1 MNKMVKLGLIAG
13 GAVTLYFVFHKG
25 SNIAVSNK
33 QLRDLAEKEVPDIY
47 SDRCIDALAKYNDV
61 KVAADGVRKADKVIR
76 DQTKIEVGYSTA
88 VSNEKSAKEAFE
100 SAKKALK
107 NFKPDTTQVAVG
119 SGESAV
125 AINVQNSG
133 QKVLLESN
141 LKDAQSKYDMMKAR
155 RELLDDTINQKV
167 VTSRTP
173 EQIDIM
179 ATESKAYHEYQNTL
193 KEYNKQIDQI
203 MNNEDWKYRQ
213 LNDIYKRNVT
223 KTDVI
228 TDAIGLSAFPVALL
242 VYIWSDAVTKINLL
256 NK

>member
-1 MNKMVKLGLIAG
+1 MNKMVKLGLVAG

-25 SNIAVSNK
+25 SNIVVSNK
-33 QLRDLAEKEVPDIY
+33 KLRDLAENEVPDIY
-47 SDRCIDALAKYNDV
+47 SDQCVDALAKYEDA

-76 DQTKIEVGYSTA
+76 DQAKIEVGYSTA
-88 VSNEKSAKEAFE
+88 VSNEKSAKDAFDA
-100 SAKKALK
+100 AKKALK
-107 NFKPDTTQVAVG
+107 NFKPDSTQVAVG

-141 LKDAQSKYDMMKAR
+141 LRDAQSKYDMMKAR

-167 VTSRTP
+167 ITSRTP
-173 EQIDIM
+173 EQLDIM
-179 ATESKAYHEYQNTL
+179 AAESKAYHNYQGTL

-203 MNNEDWKYRQ
+203 MNNDDWKYRQ

-228 TDAIGLSAFPVALL
+228 ADAIGLSAFPVAIL
-242 VYIWSDAVTKINLL
+242 VYIWSDAMVKIGLL

>member
-1 MNKMVKLGLIAG
+1 MNKMVKLGLVAG

-33 QLRDLAEKEVPDIY
+33 QLRDLAENEVPDIY
-47 SDRCIDALAKYNDV
+47 SDRCIDALAKYEDA

-76 DQTKIEVGYSTA
+76 DQAKIEVGYSTA
-88 VSNEKSAKEAFE
+88 VSNEKSAKEAFDA
-100 SAKKALK
+100 AKKALK
-107 NFKPDTTQVAVG
+107 DFKPDTTQVAVG

-141 LKDAQSKYDMMKAR
+141 LKEAQSKYDMMKAR

-173 EQIDIM
+173 EQLDIM
-179 ATESKAYHEYQNTL
+179 AKESKTYHEYQHTL
-193 KEYNKQIDQI
+193 KEYNKQVDQV

-228 TDAIGLSAFPVALL
+228 TDAIGLSAFPVAIL
-242 VYIWSDAVTKINLL
+242 VYIWSDAVTKIKLL

>member
-1 MNKMVKLGLIAG
+1 MNKMVKLGLVAG

-33 QLRDLAEKEVPDIY
+33 QLRDLAENEVHDIY
-47 SDRCIDALAKYNDV
+47 KDQCIDSLAKYEDAR
-61 KVAADGVRKADKVIR
+61 VAADGVRKADKVIR
-76 DQTKIEVGYSTA
+76 DQAKIEVGYSTA
-88 VSNEKSAKEAFE
+88 VSNEKSAKEAFDA
-100 SAKKALK
+100 AKKALK
-107 NFKPDTTQVAVG
+107 DFKPDSTQVAVG

-141 LKDAQSKYDMMKAR
+141 LRDAQSKYDMMKAR

-173 EQIDIM
+173 EQLDIM
-179 ATESKAYHEYQNTL
+179 SAESKAYHEYQSTL
-193 KEYNKQIDQI
+193 KEYNKQVDQI
-203 MNNEDWKYRQ
+203 MNNDDWKYRQ

-228 TDAIGLSAFPVALL
+228 TDAIGLSAFPVAIL
-242 VYIWSDAVTKINLL
+242 VYIWSDAIVKIGLL

>member
-1 MNKMVKLGLIAG
+1 MNKMVKLGLVAG

-25 SNIAVSNK
+25 SNISVSNK
-33 QLRDLAEKEVPDIY
+33 KLRDLAEQEVPDEY
-47 SDRCIDALAKYNDV
+47 SIKCIDAMAKYEDA
-61 KVAADGVRKADKVIR
+61 KVAANGVRKADKVIR
-76 DQTKIEVGYSTA
+76 DQAKIEVGYSTA
-88 VSNEKSAKEAFE
+88 VSNEKSAKEAFDA
-100 SAKKALK
+100 AKKALK
-107 NFKPDTTQVAVG
+107 DFKPDSTQVAVG

-141 LKDAQSKYDMMKAR
+141 LRDAQSKYDMMKSR

-167 VTSRTP
+167 ITSRTP
-173 EQIDIM
+173 EQLDIM
-179 ATESKAYHEYQNTL
+179 AAESKAYRDYQGTL
-193 KEYNKQIDQI
+193 KEYNKQVDQI
-203 MNNEDWKYRQ
+203 MNNDDWKYRQ

-228 TDAIGLSAFPVALL
+228 TDAIGLSAFPVAIL
-242 VYIWSDAVTKINLL
+242 VYIWSDAVTKIKLL

>member
-1 MNKMVKLGLIAG
+1 MNKMVKLGLVAG

-61 KVAADGVRKADKVIR
+61 KVAADGVRKSDKVIR

-88 VSNEKSAKEAFE
+88 VSNEKSAKEAFDA
-100 SAKKALK
+100 AKKALK

>member
-1 MNKMVKLGLIAG
+1 M
-13 GAVTLYFVFHKG
+13 
-25 SNIAVSNK
+25 
-33 QLRDLAEKEVPDIY
+33 AENEVPDIY
-47 SDRCIDALAKYNDV
+47 SDQCVDALTKYEDA

-76 DQTKIEVGYSTA
+76 DQAKIEVGYQTA
-88 VSNEKSAKEAFE
+88 VSNEKSAKEAFDA
-100 SAKKALK
+100 AKKALK
-107 NFKPDTTQVAVG
+107 NFKPDSTQVAVG

-141 LKDAQSKYDMMKAR
+141 LRDAQSKYDMMKAR

-167 VTSRTP
+167 ITSRTP
-173 EQIDIM
+173 EQLDIM
-179 ATESKAYHEYQNTL
+179 AAESKAYRDYQGTL
-193 KEYNKQIDQI
+193 KEYNKQVDQI
-203 MNNEDWKYRQ
+203 MNDDDWKYRQ

-228 TDAIGLSAFPVALL
+228 TDAIGLSAFPVAIL
-242 VYIWSDAVTKINLL
+242 VYIWSDAMVKIRLL

>member
-1 MNKMVKLGLIAG
+1 MNKMVKLGLVAG

-33 QLRDLAEKEVPDIY
+33 QLRDLAENEVPDIY
-47 SDRCIDALAKYNDV
+47 SDRCVDALAKYEDACA
-61 KVAADGVRKADKVIR
+61 AADGVRKADKVIR
-76 DQTKIEVGYSTA
+76 DQAKIEVGYSTA
-88 VSNEKSAKEAFE
+88 VSNEKSAKEAFDA
-100 SAKKALK
+100 AKKALK
-107 NFKPDTTQVAVG
+107 DFKPDTTQVAVG

-141 LKDAQSKYDMMKAR
+141 LKEAQSKYDMMKAR
-155 RELLDDTINQKV
+155 RELLDYTINQKV
-167 VTSRTP
+167 ITSRTP
-173 EQIDIM
+173 EQLDIM
-179 ATESKAYHEYQNTL
+179 AAESKAYRDYQGTL
-193 KEYNKQIDQI
+193 KEYNKQVDQV

-228 TDAIGLSAFPVALL
+228 TDSIGLSAFPVAIL
-242 VYIWSDAVTKINLL
+242 VYIWSDAVTKIRLL

>member
-1 MNKMVKLGLIAG
+1 MNKMVKLGLVVG

-33 QLRDLAEKEVPDIY
+33 QLRDLAENAVPDIY
-47 SDRCIDALAKYNDV
+47 SDQCIDALAKYEDARTV
-61 KVAADGVRKADKVIR
+61 ADGVRKADKVIR
-76 DQTKIEVGYSTA
+76 DQAKIEVGYQTA
-88 VSNEKSAKEAFE
+88 VSNEKSAKEAFDA
-100 SAKKALK
+100 AKKALK
-107 NFKPDTTQVAVG
+107 DFKPDSTQVAVG

-141 LKDAQSKYDMMKAR
+141 LRDAQSKYDMMKSR

-167 VTSRTP
+167 VTSRTQ
-173 EQIDIM
+173 EQLDIM
-179 ATESKAYHEYQNTL
+179 AAESKAYRDYQGTL
-193 KEYNKQIDQI
+193 KEYNKQVDQI
-203 MNNEDWKYRQ
+203 MNNDDWKYRQ

-228 TDAIGLSAFPVALL
+228 TDAIGLSAFPVAIL
-242 VYIWSDAVTKINLL
+242 VYIWSDAIVKIKLL

>member
-1 MNKMVKLGLIAG
+1 MNKMVKLGLVAG

-25 SNIAVSNK
+25 SNIAVNNK
-33 QLRDLAEKEVPDIY
+33 QLRDLAENEVPDIY
-47 SDRCIDALAKYNDV
+47 SDRCIDAMAKYEDA

-76 DQTKIEVGYSTA
+76 DQAKIEIGYSTA
-88 VSNEKSAKEAFE
+88 VSNEKSAKEAFDA
-100 SAKKALK
+100 AKKALK
-107 NFKPDTTQVAVG
+107 DFKPDSTQVAVG
-119 SGESAV
+119 SGDSAV

-141 LKDAQSKYDMMKAR
+141 LKEAQSKYDMMKAR

-173 EQIDIM
+173 EQIHIM
-179 ATESKAYHEYQNTL
+179 DTESKTYHEYQRTL
-193 KEYNKQIDQI
+193 KEYNKQVDQI
-203 MNNEDWKYRQ
+203 MNNDDWKYRQ

-228 TDAIGLSAFPVALL
+228 TDAIGLSAFPVAIL
-242 VYIWSDAVTKINLL
+242 VYIWSDAMVKIKLL

>member
-1 MNKMVKLGLIAG
+1 MNKMVKLGLVAG

-33 QLRDLAEKEVPDIY
+33 QLRDLAENEVPDIY
-47 SDRCIDALAKYNDV
+47 SDRCVDAMAKYEDA
-61 KVAADGVRKADKVIR
+61 KVAADSVRKADKIVR
-76 DQTKIEVGYSTA
+76 DQAKIENGYSTA
-88 VSNEKSAKEAFE
+88 VSNEKSAKEAFDA
-100 SAKKALK
+100 AKKALK
-107 NFKPDTTQVAVG
+107 DFKPDSTQVAVG

-141 LKDAQSKYDMMKAR
+141 LREAQSKYDMMKAR
-155 RELLDDTINQKV
+155 RELLDDTINHRV
-167 VTSRTP
+167 INSRTP
-173 EQIDIM
+173 EQIHIID
-179 ATESKAYHEYQNTL
+179 AESKAYHEYQNTL
-193 KEYNKQIDQI
+193 KEYNKQVDQI
-203 MNNEDWKYRQ
+203 MNNNDWKYRQ

-228 TDAIGLSAFPVALL
+228 TDAIGLSAFPVAIL
-242 VYIWSDAVTKINLL
+242 VYIWSDAIVKINLL

>member
-1 MNKMVKLGLIAG
+1 MNKMVKLGLVAG

-33 QLRDLAEKEVPDIY
+33 QLRDLAENEVPDIY
-47 SDRCIDALAKYNDV
+47 SDQCIDALAKYEDA

-76 DQTKIEVGYSTA
+76 DQAKIEVGYSTA
-88 VSNEKSAKEAFE
+88 VSNEKSAKEAFDA
-100 SAKKALK
+100 AKKALK
-107 NFKPDTTQVAVG
+107 DFKPDTTQVAVG

-141 LKDAQSKYDMMKAR
+141 LKEAQSKYDMMKAR

-167 VTSRTP
+167 VTNRTP
-173 EQIDIM
+173 EQLDIM
-179 ATESKAYHEYQNTL
+179 AKESKTYHEYQHTL
-193 KEYNKQIDQI
+193 KEYNKQVDQV
-203 MNNEDWKYRQ
+203 MNNDDWKYRQ

-228 TDAIGLSAFPVALL
+228 TDAIGLSAFPVAIL
-242 VYIWSDAVTKINLL
+242 VYIWSDAVTKIKLL

>member
-1 MNKMVKLGLIAG
+1 MNKMVKLGLVVG
-13 GAVTLYFVFHKG
+13 GVVSAYFVFHKG

-33 QLRDLAEKEVPDIY
+33 KLRDLAENEVPDIY
-47 SDRCIDALAKYNDV
+47 SDRCVDAMAKYEDA

-76 DQTKIEVGYSTA
+76 DQAKIEVGYSTA
-88 VSNEKSAKEAFE
+88 VSNEKSAKEAFDA
-100 SAKKALK
+100 AKKALED
-107 NFKPDTTQVAVG
+107 FKPDSTQVAVG
-119 SGESAV
+119 TGESAV

-167 VTSRTP
+167 VISRTP
-173 EQIDIM
+173 EQLDIM
-179 ATESKAYHEYQNTL
+179 TAESKAYRDYQGTL
-193 KEYNKQIDQI
+193 KEYNKQVDQI
-203 MNNEDWKYRQ
+203 MNNDDWKYRQ

-223 KTDVI
+223 KSDVI
-228 TDAIGLSAFPVALL
+228 TDAIGLSAFPVAIL
-242 VYIWSDAVTKINLL
+242 VYIWSDAIVKIKLL

>member
-1 MNKMVKLGLIAG
+1 MNKMVKLGLVAG

-25 SNIAVSNK
+25 SNIAVNNK
-33 QLRDLAEKEVPDIY
+33 QLRDLAENEVPDIY
-47 SDRCIDALAKYNDV
+47 SDRCIDAMAKYEDA

-76 DQTKIEVGYSTA
+76 DQAKIEIGYSTA
-88 VSNEKSAKEAFE
+88 VSNEKSAKEAFDA
-100 SAKKALK
+100 AKKALK
-107 NFKPDTTQVAVG
+107 DFKPDSTQVAVG
-119 SGESAV
+119 SGDSAV

-141 LKDAQSKYDMMKAR
+141 LKEAQSKYDMMKAR

-173 EQIDIM
+173 EQIHIM
-179 ATESKAYHEYQNTL
+179 DAESNAYHDYQRTL
-193 KEYNKQIDQI
+193 KEYNKQVDQI
-203 MNNEDWKYRQ
+203 MNNDDWKYRQ

-228 TDAIGLSAFPVALL
+228 TDAIGLSAFPVAIL
-242 VYIWSDAVTKINLL
+242 VYIWSDAMVKIKLL

>member
-1 MNKMVKLGLIAG
+1 MNKMVKLGLVAG

-25 SNIAVSNK
+25 SNIAVNNK
-33 QLRDLAEKEVPDIY
+33 QLRDLAENEVPDIY
-47 SDRCIDALAKYNDV
+47 SDRCVDAMAKYEDA
-61 KVAADGVRKADKVIR
+61 KVVADGVREADKVIR
-76 DQTKIEVGYSTA
+76 DQAKIEIGYSTA
-88 VSNEKSAKEAFE
+88 VSNEKSAKEAFDA
-100 SAKKALK
+100 AKKALK
-107 NFKPDTTQVAVG
+107 DFKPDSTQVAVG

-141 LKDAQSKYDMMKAR
+141 LRDAQSKYDMMKAR

-167 VTSRTP
+167 ITSRTP
-173 EQIDIM
+173 EQIHIM
-179 ATESKAYHEYQNTL
+179 DAESKAYHDYQRTL
-193 KEYNKQIDQI
+193 KEYNKQVDQI
-203 MNNEDWKYRQ
+203 MNNDDWKYRQ

-228 TDAIGLSAFPVALL
+228 TDAIGLSAFPVAIL
-242 VYIWSDAVTKINLL
+242 VYIWSDAIVKIRLL

>member
-1 MNKMVKLGLIAG
+1 MNKMVKLGLVAG

-33 QLRDLAEKEVPDIY
+33 KLRELAENEVSDIY
-47 SDRCIDALAKYNDV
+47 SDRCVDALAKYEDART
-61 KVAADGVRKADKVIR
+61 AADGVRKADKAIR
-76 DQTKIEVGYSTA
+76 DMAKIEVGYSTA
-88 VSNEKSAKEAFE
+88 VSNEKSAKEAFDA
-100 SAKKALK
+100 AKKALK
-107 NFKPDTTQVAVG
+107 DFKPDSTQVAVG
-119 SGESAV
+119 AGESAV

-141 LKDAQSKYDMMKAR
+141 LRDAQSKYDMMKAR

-179 ATESKAYHEYQNTL
+179 SAESKAYHEYQSTL
-193 KEYNKQIDQI
+193 KEYNKQIDKI
-203 MNNEDWKYRQ
+203 MSDDDWKYNQ
-213 LNDIYKRNVT
+213 LNDIYKSNVT

-228 TDAIGLSAFPVALL
+228 TDAIGLSAFPVAIL
-242 VYIWSDAVTKINLL
+242 VYIWSDAIVKIKLL

>member
-1 MNKMVKLGLIAG
+1 M
-13 GAVTLYFVFHKG
+13 
-25 SNIAVSNK
+25 
-33 QLRDLAEKEVPDIY
+33 DI
-47 SDRCIDALAKYNDV
+47 L
-61 KVAADGVRKADKVIR
+61 
-76 DQTKIEVGYSTA
+76 
-88 VSNEKSAKEAFE
+88 VSNEKSAKEAFDA
-100 SAKKALK
+100 AKKALK
-107 NFKPDTTQVAVG
+107 DFEPDTTQVAVG

-141 LKDAQSKYDMMKAR
+141 LKEAQSKYDMMKAR

-167 VTSRTP
+167 ITSRTP
-173 EQIDIM
+173 EQLDIM
-179 ATESKAYHEYQNTL
+179 AAESKAYRDYQGTL
-193 KEYNKQIDQI
+193 KEYNKQVDQV

-228 TDAIGLSAFPVALL
+228 TDAIGLSAFPVAIL
-242 VYIWSDAVTKINLL
+242 VYIWSDAIVKIRLL

>member
-1 MNKMVKLGLIAG
+1 MNKMVKLGLVAG
-13 GAVTLYFVFHKG
+13 GAVTLYFIFHKG
-25 SNIAVSNK
+25 STISVSNK
-33 QLRDLAEKEVPDIY
+33 KLKELAENEVPDIY
-47 SDRCIDALAKYNDV
+47 SDKCIDALAKYEDA
-61 KVAADGVRKADKVIR
+61 KVAANNVRKADKIIR
-76 DQTKIEVGYSTA
+76 DQAKIEVGYSTA
-88 VSNEKSAKEAFE
+88 VSNEKSAKDAFDA
-100 SAKKALK
+100 AKKALK

-119 SGESAV
+119 AGESAV

-133 QKVLLESN
+133 QKVLLETN
-141 LKDAQSKYDMMKAR
+141 LREAQSKYDMMRSR

-179 ATESKAYHEYQNTL
+179 SAESKAYHEYQNTL
-193 KEYNKQIDQI
+193 KEYNQQIDKI
-203 MNNEDWKYRQ
+203 MNDDDWKYRQ

-228 TDAIGLSAFPVALL
+228 TDAIGLSAFPVAIL
-242 VYIWSDAVTKINLL
+242 VYIWSDAIVKIGLL

>member
-1 MNKMVKLGLIAG
+1 MNKMVKLGLVAG

-25 SNIAVSNK
+25 SNIAVNNK
-33 QLRDLAEKEVPDIY
+33 QLRDLAEDEVPDIY
-47 SDRCIDALAKYNDV
+47 SDRCIDAMAKYEDA

-76 DQTKIEVGYSTA
+76 DQAKIEIGYSTA
-88 VSNEKSAKEAFE
+88 VSNEKSAKEAFDA
-100 SAKKALK
+100 AKKALK
-107 NFKPDTTQVAVG
+107 DFKPDSTQVAVG
-119 SGESAV
+119 SGDSAV

-133 QKVLLESN
+133 QKILLESN
-141 LKDAQSKYDMMKAR
+141 LKEAQSKYDMMKAR

-173 EQIDIM
+173 EQIHIM
-179 ATESKAYHEYQNTL
+179 DTESNAYHEYQRTL
-193 KEYNKQIDQI
+193 KEYNKQVDQI
-203 MNNEDWKYRQ
+203 MNNDDWKYRQ

-228 TDAIGLSAFPVALL
+228 TDAIGLSALPVAIL
-242 VYIWSDAVTKINLL
+242 VYIWSDAVTKIKLL

>member
-1 MNKMVKLGLIAG
+1 MNKMVKLGLVAG

-25 SNIAVSNK
+25 SNISVSNK
-33 QLRDLAEKEVPDIY
+33 KLRDLAEAEVPDIY
-47 SDRCIDALAKYNDV
+47 SNQCVDALAKYEDA
-61 KVAADGVRKADKVIR
+61 KVVANGVRKADKVIR
-76 DQTKIEVGYSTA
+76 DQAKIEVGYSTA
-88 VSNEKSAKEAFE
+88 VSNEKSAKEAFDA
-100 SAKKALK
+100 AKKALK
-107 NFKPDTTQVAVG
+107 NFKPDSTQVAVG

-141 LKDAQSKYDMMKAR
+141 LRDAQSKYDMMKAR

-173 EQIDIM
+173 EQLDIM
-179 ATESKAYHEYQNTL
+179 SAESKAYHEYQNTL

-203 MNNEDWKYRQ
+203 MNNDDWRYRQ

-228 TDAIGLSAFPVALL
+228 TDAIGLSAFPVAIL
-242 VYIWSDAVTKINLL
+242 VYIWSDAIVKINLL

>member
-1 MNKMVKLGLIAG
+1 MNKMVKLGLVAG

-25 SNIAVSNK
+25 SNIAVNNK
-33 QLRDLAEKEVPDIY
+33 QLRDLAENEVPDIY
-47 SDRCIDALAKYNDV
+47 SDRCIDAMAKYEDA

-76 DQTKIEVGYSTA
+76 DQAKIEIGYSTA
-88 VSNEKSAKEAFE
+88 VSNEKSAKEAFDA
-100 SAKKALK
+100 AKKALK
-107 NFKPDTTQVAVG
+107 DFKPDSTQVAVG
-119 SGESAV
+119 SGDSAV

-141 LKDAQSKYDMMKAR
+141 LKEAQSKYDMMKAR

-167 VTSRTP
+167 ITSRTP
-173 EQIDIM
+173 EQIHIM
-179 ATESKAYHEYQNTL
+179 DAESNAYHDYQRTL
-193 KEYNKQIDQI
+193 KEYNKQVDQI
-203 MNNEDWKYRQ
+203 MNNDDWKYRQ

-228 TDAIGLSAFPVALL
+228 TDAIGLSAFPVAIL
-242 VYIWSDAVTKINLL
+242 VYIWSDAMVKIKLL